1 MTGGE
6 PVIEQKFENLNEAI
20 TYAFRHEQTSLL
32 SLDRICEVLQN
43 PNYYFNSKN
52 QGLLPCSSITR
63 RRISSVLS
71 TSELFVRAGPPRTC
85 LWAIRPHNPL
95 FISDQAIL
103 ASIEQML
110 TANGPMTIDQFIN
123 TTQLS
128 GADANLYNRFLS
140 EHGVEFTKDE
150 DGTYWFTGQP
160 RPQRNDFESISH
172 ALVYAFNEFPQGASV
187 EELHW
192 YLCLSTV
199 GGIKEITRRCVSREL
214 SRRTDLFSHL
224 SRARYILLR
233 SVQEAQSNQIR
244 SNGNQIPPQQIPP
257 QVPSPT
263 QNLEIPQMPIVP
275 QMARI
280 TMPQIHTNYLM
291 KPQSLPST
299 NIIPIFAGNANN
311 SIRPQNPRIGQP
323 LQMPQIAPQV
333 HGIPMHPI
341 PQMNPINAMNTNDT
355 MEHIPDIELQPP
367 SPPMTNIPPFHFIE
381 PMDPNDEIQHQS
393 PLNEDEIFDP
403 VNFFGNDFQFSFE

>member
-1 MTGGE
+1 MTGAE
-6 PVIEQKFENLNEAI
+6 PVIEQQFESLNEAI

-43 PNYYFNSKN
+43 PKFYFNSKN

-110 TANGPMTIDQFIN
+110 TANGPMTIEQFIN

-140 EHGVEFTKDE
+140 EHAVEFTKEE

-160 RPQRNDFESISH
+160 RPQHNDFESISH

-199 GGIKEITRRCVSREL
+199 GGVKEITRRCVSREL

-233 SVQEAQSNQIR
+233 CVQEAQGQL
-244 SNGNQIPPQQIPP
+244 GPQRAP
-257 QVPSPT
+257 QVSAVSQVPG
-263 QNLEIPQMPIVP
+263 LPQMHPMQGMH
-275 QMARI
+275 QMNPMGGI
-280 TMPQIHTNYLM
+280 TMPQIHSSVLL
-291 KPQSLPST
+291 KPQSLPSA
-299 NIIPIFAGNANN
+299 NHMMPIFPGING
-311 SIRPQNPRIGQP
+311 IRPPSARMGQP
-323 LQMPQIAPQV
+323 LQMPQISSHVQL
-333 HGIPMHPI
+333 PMHPI
-341 PQMNPINAMNTNDT
+341 PQMTNASEQTSS
-355 MEHIPDIELQPP
+355 IETGQMAPP
-367 SPPMTNIPPFHFIE
+367 SPPSPSSPLFHFYDSIE
-381 PMDPNDEIQHQS
+381 PNEENLHQS
-393 PLNEDEIFDP
+393 PINEEEVFDP
-403 VNFFGNDFQFSFE
+403 ANFFGNDFQFSFD